1 MKFEMPATLTKGV
14 VMLAATVIGLAGI
27 AVIQTVRFVPAD
39 VNVEPG
45 PAIAIPDGA
54 AERLAGALRIRTI
67 STEDPSS
74 TDTAAFQAL
83 HSYLERSF
91 PRVHAALQRE
101 TVANHSLLYTWMGT
115 DPTLRPMLL
124 AGHLHVVPVEAGT
137 QGDWQED
144 PFSGRIKDGFIWGR
158 GAIDNKSAVLGILEA
173 VELLLGEGFRPT
185 RTVYIAYG
193 HDEEIG
199 GANGAREIASLLT
212 ARGVTL
218 EMALDEGGV
227 LGAGV
232 LPNLASPVALVGV
245 AEKGFLSVELSVRG
259 EGGHSSLP
267 PPQGAIGIL
276 STAIARLEQNP
287 MTSRLDGATRQ
298 LFDAVGPH
306 LPLAQRA
313 AFANLWM
320 VGPLVL
326 RNLEGSSTTNAMV
339 RTTTAATLF
348 QAGTKDNVLPSFARA
363 VVNSRILPG
372 DDVAGVMNHVRRV
385 VNDSRVDVQIG
396 GRFSSEPSAVSSS
409 NTNSF
414 QSLARAIRSVFPD
427 AIVAPYLVVV
437 ATDARYYAG
446 LTGNIYRFLPLRLA
460 SDDLRRMHG
469 IDERVGIENY
479 ESAIRTYRQLFL
491 EMAN

>member
-1 MKFEMPATLTKGV
+1 
-14 VMLAATVIGLAGI
+14 
-27 AVIQTVRFVPAD
+27 
-39 VNVEPG
+39 
-45 PAIAIPDGA
+45 
-54 AERLAGALRIRTI
+54 
-67 STEDPSS
+67 
-74 TDTAAFQAL
+74 
-83 HSYLERSF
+83 
-91 PRVHAALQRE
+91 
-101 TVANHSLLYTWMGT
+101 
-115 DPTLRPMLL
+115 
-124 AGHLHVVPVEAGT
+124 
-137 QGDWQED
+137 
-144 PFSGRIKDGFIWGR
+144 
-158 GAIDNKSAVLGILEA
+158 
-173 VELLLGEGFRPT
+173 
-185 RTVYIAYG
+185 
-193 HDEEIG
+193 
-199 GANGAREIASLLT
+199 
-212 ARGVTL
+212 
-218 EMALDEGGV
+218 
-227 LGAGV
+227 
-232 LPNLASPVALVGV
+232 
-245 AEKGFLSVELSVRG
+245 
-259 EGGHSSLP
+259 
-267 PPQGAIGIL
+267 
-276 STAIARLEQNP
+276 
-287 MTSRLDGATRQ
+287 
-298 LFDAVGPH
+298 
-306 LPLAQRA
+306 
-313 AFANLWM
+313 M